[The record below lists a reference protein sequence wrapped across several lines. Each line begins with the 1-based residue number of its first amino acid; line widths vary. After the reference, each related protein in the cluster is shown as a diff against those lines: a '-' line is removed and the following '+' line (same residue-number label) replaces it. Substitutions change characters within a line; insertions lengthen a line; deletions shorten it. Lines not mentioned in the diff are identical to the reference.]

1 MVEGHKRAVID
12 TNILVRY
19 LTNDDPSKAKAVD
32 SLLNKALKGE
42 LKILIPSIVI
52 AELVWVLESFYEM
65 RANEIAELMEAV
77 VNTPGVEVTDKSIII
92 FALKLYRAKNMDFID
107 AWIIEFAKNSDVNT
121 IYTFDKRHF
130 KAIEEIEAKIP

>member
-1 MVEGHKRAVID
+1 MEGHKRAVID

-65 RANEIAELMEAV
+65 RANEIAELIEAV
-77 VNTPGVEVTDKSIII
+77 LNTPGVEVNDKSIII

-107 AWIIEFAKNSDVNT
+107 AWIIEFAKNHSVNT

-130 KAIEEIEAKIP
+130 KATEGIEIKSP

>member
-1 MVEGHKRAVID
+1 MEGHKRAVID

-52 AELVWVLESFYEM
+52 AEL
-65 RANEIAELMEAV
+65 IEAV

-92 FALKLYRAKNMDFID
+92 FVLKLYRAKNMDFID
-107 AWIIEFAKNSDVNT
+107 AWIIGFAKNSNVNA
-121 IYTFDKRHF
+121 IYTFDKKHF
-130 KAIEEIEAKIP
+130 KAIEEIEIKSP